1 MTIREK
7 LELASDM
14 AKRGEL
20 RSKIVRETGL
30 SADQV
35 DEIRKRVRP

>member
-1 MTIREK
+1 MTIRK
-7 LELASDM
+7 QLELATDM

-30 SADQV
+30 VLTRLTRS
-35 DEIRKRVRP
+35 RNG